1 MTDTPRPLD
10 LTVLTTAYN
19 SARWLESTL
28 DAVRV
33 ALEKTSW
40 TAEVIVVDDGSTDD
54 TVDVLKRI
62 AADYPHEIRVLPQ
75 QNQGVFIGVWN
86 GLNAARAQRVLMLN
100 SRLLVHEDA
109 LAYLDEAGA
118 LASEETWN
126 GYVITDPEAPLVGH
140 FWDVPLHIFWGSF
153 LARPRRTEITLEN
166 FDRVPKGTGC
176 LLVSRDRM
184 LEAARLNWP
193 EADARHTSDD
203 TKLLRYLASTSPII
217 LDPGFSST
225 YRPRVAVKPF
235 LNHARDRGTKFVDSY
250 AGTSGVRNVTLIGL
264 LILPP
269 AVLAAVI
276 WAIIARR
283 WDVVGGAF
291 GVAAAAALIPAALA
305 AVRGASSKA
314 VRGFLTY
321 LVPFGVAFWPGLARG
336 ILLHRRAFTRGQGAP
351 ASSTTHRAGPVG
363 QS

>member
-1 MTDTPRPLD
+1 MTDAPRALD

-33 ALEKTSW
+33 ALAKTPW

-54 TVDVLKRI
+54 TVQVLETI
-62 AADYPHEIRVLPQ
+62 AADYPHEIRVIQ
-75 QNQGVFIGVWN
+75 QENQGVFLGVWN
-86 GLNAARAQRVLMLN
+86 GLNASRARRVLMLN
-100 SRLLVHEDA
+100 SRLLVHPDA
-109 LAYLDEAGA
+109 LAYLDQAGA
-118 LASEETWN
+118 LADDETWN
-126 GYVITDPEAPLVGH
+126 GYVITDPDAPLVGH

-153 LARPRRTEITLEN
+153 LAHPRRTEVTLEN
-166 FDRVPKGTGC
+166 FDKVPKGTGC

-184 LEAARLNWP
+184 IEAARLNWP

-235 LNHARDRGTKFVDSY
+235 LKHAHDRGTKFVDSY
-250 AGTSGVRNVTLIGL
+250 AGTSTLRNATLIGL
-264 LILPP
+264 AILPP
-269 AVLAAVI
+269 VLVGAVL
-276 WAIIARR
+276 WAILTRR
-283 WDVVGGAF
+283 WDLVWAVVGIAVAGA
-291 GVAAAAALIPAALA
+291 LLPAAIA

-321 LVPFGVAFWPGLARG
+321 LVPFGGAFWPGLVRG
-336 ILLHRRAFTRGQGAP
+336 VFIHRQAFTREQGAT
-351 ASSTTHRAGPVG
+351 ASSAREDGSVAQP
-363 QS
+363 